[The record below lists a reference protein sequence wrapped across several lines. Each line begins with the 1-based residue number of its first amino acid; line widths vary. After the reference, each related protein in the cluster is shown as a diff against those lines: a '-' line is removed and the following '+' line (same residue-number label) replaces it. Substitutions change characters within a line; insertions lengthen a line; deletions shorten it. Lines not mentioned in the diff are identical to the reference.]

1 MKKILIVD
9 DRKENRTMLANYFK
23 LFGSSEQMIILQ
35 ADNSSVAVELA
46 LGEKPDLIL
55 MDIKLETG
63 EAGLDAARRI
73 KANDETKE
81 IPIWAVTAYPQLD
94 SNDSADGF
102 NAIGFSYLINKPFDP
117 MALIKN
123 ISATLN
129 VPIPDEIKQ
138 RMGI

>member
-55 MDIKLETG
+55 MDIKLETD